1 MAVAMVDIVVPI
13 YNGAMFIKPLID
25 TLKKQTFKDF
35 KVIFVDDGST
45 DNSLQVLEEEL
56 KNATF
61 ENTVVHQEN
70 GGLPCAR
77 NTGIKNSN
85 SPWITFVDCDDLLDS
100 HYVEYLYKSVADNN
114 TNLGYCGF
122 QPVPYG
128 ENEKIKDIGQF
139 DCKVVSAKECM
150 EEYYKNWFGA
160 WCVIIN
166 REYLLENDLFFDEEC
181 TYCEDIPFITQAI
194 EATENVSKV
203 NNDVYIYLLRQGSL
217 IRNPKIEKYK
227 VGIAGFLRVAKKI
240 ESKNSEAA
248 KVFLK
253 VGKVRYMI
261 ATLRK
266 GAVQLPLKKFKVLT
280 EFIDKETIKSHA
292 KNLPLKLKISGYIYL
307 VSKTLFYYV
316 IRSLFKD

>member
-1 MAVAMVDIVVPI
+1 MAETMVDIVVPV

-25 TLKKQTFKDF
+25 TFKKQTFKDF

-45 DNSLQVLEEEL
+45 DNSLEILEKET
-56 KNATF
+56 KAAGF
-61 ENTVVHQEN
+61 ESIIVHQEN

-77 NTGIKNSN
+77 NTGIKNST

-100 HYVEYLYKSVADNN
+100 HYVEYLYKCVADNN

-122 QPVPYG
+122 QPVPFG
-128 ENEKIKDIGQF
+128 ENEKIKEVNQYS
-139 DCKVVSAKECM
+139 CKVISAKECM

-166 REYLLENDLFFDEEC
+166 REYLLENNLFFDEKC
-181 TYCEDIPFITQAI
+181 TYCEDIPFITEAI
-194 EATENVSKV
+194 EVADRVSKLE
-203 NNDVYIYLLRQGSL
+203 NDVYIYLLRQGSL
-217 IRNPKIEKYK
+217 IRDPKIEKYK
-227 VGIAGFLRVAKKI
+227 VGIEGFLRMAKKL
-240 ESKNSEAA
+240 EQKDSEAA

-280 EFIDKETIKSHA
+280 EFIDNETIKLQA
-292 KNLPLKLKISGYIYL
+292 KNLPLKLKISGYVYL
-307 VSKTLFYYV
+307 TSKTLFYYV